1 MRVNTY
7 TDLFEVVAE
16 VFNSLKCFSMLKFVI
31 LFFVSHFIFPI
42 KKSMFH
48 LKREKK
54 QHFKHTALNTYLSV
68 VQPSSLV
75 SINVKATTSTASVF
89 PPYQTF
95 LF

>member
-7 TDLFEVVAE
+7 TDLVEVVAE

-54 QHFKHTALNTYLSV
+54 KTTFQTHCIKYISV
-68 VQPSSLV
+68 CSSAFIS
-75 SINVKATTSTASVF
+75 SI
-89 PPYQTF
+89 Y
-95 LF
+95 

>member
-1 MRVNTY
+1 VRVNTY

-54 QHFKHTALNTYLSV
+54 TTFQTHCIKYISV
-68 VQPSSLV
+68 CSSAFIS
-75 SINVKATTSTASVF
+75 SI
-89 PPYQTF
+89 Y
-95 LF
+95 

>member
-7 TDLFEVVAE
+7 TDLFEEVAE

-54 QHFKHTALNTYLSV
+54 HFKHTVLNTYLSV
-68 VQPSSLV
+68 VQLSSLV
-75 SINVKATTSTASVF
+75 STNVKATTSTASVF